1 MRKQFLDSSRPS
13 EGFTLIEVMIVV
25 AIIAILAAIAVP
37 SYNNYIK
44 NQKIRAAQS
53 DLAAMALAMENRY
66 QQTLSYPAVTANT
79 AATKAA
85 LSNWTPAQADDFSYI
100 ISAQGGTTYTLQA
113 SGARSPVAGCTLT
126 LTNDNTRASN
136 GCDISGNGWL

>member
-1 MRKQFLDSSRPS
+1 MRRRRFESAHPAK
-13 EGFTLIEVMIVV
+13 GFTLIEVMIVV

-53 DLAAMALAMENRY
+53 DLTAMALAMENNY

-79 AATKAA
+79 TATKAA

-100 ISAQGGTTYTLQA
+100 ISAQNGTTYTLQA
-113 SGARSPVAGCTLT
+113 SGSRSPVSGCTLT